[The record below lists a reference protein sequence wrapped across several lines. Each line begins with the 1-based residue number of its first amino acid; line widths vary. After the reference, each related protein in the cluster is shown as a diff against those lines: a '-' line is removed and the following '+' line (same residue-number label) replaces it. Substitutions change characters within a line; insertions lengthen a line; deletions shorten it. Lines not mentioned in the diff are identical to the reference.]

1 MKDNTK
7 RVYMIHCWGASS
19 EENWY
24 PWLKYKLEER
34 GLDVLVF
41 NMPNT
46 ENPKIEEWV
55 KYLETKIKDI
65 DENTY
70 FIGHSIGCQTIM
82 RFLEKLHKDK
92 KIGGC
97 IFVAPW
103 FNLVNLEPNEMEIA
117 HPWLNTQIHFDRITE
132 HCNKFL
138 AIFSD
143 NDSVVPISDKE
154 IFKEKLNAKIIIEK
168 NLGHFEEVIEPAILK
183 ETLNF
188 LKIR

>member
-1 MKDNTK
+1 MKK
-7 RVYMIHCWGASS
+7 VYMIHGWGGSS
-19 EENWY
+19 EDNWF
-24 PWLKYKLEER
+24 PWLRYELEDR
-34 GLDVLVF
+34 DVEVRVF

-55 KYLETKIKDI
+55 KYLETKVKDV
-65 DENTY
+65 DKDTY

-103 FNLVNLEPNEMEIA
+103 FNLVNLEPEEMEIA
-117 HPWLNTQIHFDRITE
+117 HPWLNSQIHFERVIE
-132 HCNKFL
+132 HCTNFL
-138 AIFSD
+138 CIFS
-143 NDSVVPISDKE
+143 NDDPNVPFTDKE
-154 IFKEKLNAKIIIEK
+154 IFKDRIGAKIIIEK
-168 NLGHFEEVIEPAILK
+168 KRGHFEDDEEPVILR

-188 LKIR
+188 LRIK

>member
-7 RVYMIHCWGASS
+7 KIYMVHCWESNS

-34 GLDVLVF
+34 GLDVFVF

-46 ENPKIEEWV
+46 KHPKIEEWV
-55 KYLETKIKDI
+55 KYLEANVKDI
-65 DENTY
+65 DESTY
-70 FIGHSIGCQTIM
+70 FIGHSIGCQTIL
-82 RFLEKLHKDK
+82 RFLEKLHKNK

-103 FNLVNLEPNEMEIA
+103 FNLINLEPNEMEIA
-117 HPWLNTQIHFDRITE
+117 HPWLNTQIHFGRVSE
-132 HCNKFL
+132 HCNRFL
-138 AIFSD
+138 AIFSSD
-143 NDSVVPISDKE
+143 DPYVPLSDKE
-154 IFKEKLNAKIIIEK
+154 IFRDKLNAKIILGK
-168 NLGHFEEVIEPAILK
+168 NRGHFEQVIEPEILK

>member
-1 MKDNTK
+1 MKK
-7 RVYMIHCWGASS
+7 VYLVHCWESNS

-34 GLDVLVF
+34 NLDVLVF

-46 ENPKIEEWV
+46 KHPKIEVWV
-55 KYLETKIKDI
+55 KYLETKIKDV
-65 DENTY
+65 DEETY

-82 RFLEKLHKDK
+82 RFLEKLHKNK

-103 FNLVNLEPNEMEIA
+103 FNLINLEPEEMETA
-117 HPWLNTQIHFDRITE
+117 RPWLNIEIHLDRVIE

-138 AIFSD
+138 ALFSS
-143 NDSVVPISDKE
+143 NDPYVPISDKE
-154 IFKEKLNAKIIIEK
+154 LFKDKLNAKIVVEK
-168 NLGHFEEVIEPAILK
+168 NRGHFEEVIEPAILK

-188 LKIR
+188 LKIK